1 MNTAH
6 FHLLVNHLPLFGLF
20 FGLSLLAF
28 GWLRRRDGLVRLALI
43 FFVVA
48 GLGAT
53 AAYFSGEEAE
63 EIVEHLAGVS
73 HDAIEAHEGAAYYA
87 FLSAIVLGVLSLGG
101 LLAFRQDFPRW
112 AAGVLAVLALGVFVL
127 MARANNLGGQIRH
140 PEIREERTTQSPFS
154 PEHDDA
160 EEAGEA
166 PER

>member
-1 MNTAH
+1 MNAAH
-6 FHLLVNHLPLFGLF
+6 LHLLVNHLPLFGIL
-20 FGLSLLAF
+20 FGLPLLAF
-28 GWLRRRDGLVRLALI
+28 GWWRGRDGLVRLALV

-73 HDAIEAHEGAAYYA
+73 HDAIEAHEDAAYYA

-140 PEIREERTTQSPFS
+140 PEIRDEPTAASPPPASDDEHGEE
-154 PEHDDA
+154 H
-160 EEAGEA
+160 
-166 PER
+166 